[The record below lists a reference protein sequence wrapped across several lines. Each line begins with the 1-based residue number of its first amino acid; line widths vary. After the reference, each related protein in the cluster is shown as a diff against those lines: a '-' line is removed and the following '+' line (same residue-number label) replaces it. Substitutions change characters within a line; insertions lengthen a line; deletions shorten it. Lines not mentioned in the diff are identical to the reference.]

1 MLQTNSKSIKAIKIR
16 FILVLNINA
25 KTQKNIDKLN
35 IKKDK
40 IFSVINRLE
49 IKVINNALKQINTN
63 TKYDFI
69 LISVFYLVFYYGIIT
84 LKRVFSRFAKF
95 RNVKSIF
102 IQ

>member
-69 LISVFYLVFYYGIIT
+69 LNFHFLSGFL
-84 LKRVFSRFAKF
+84 LWDNNS
-95 RNVKSIF
+95 
-102 IQ
+102 